1 MKVLIIFSSADIGGA
16 ERSLTRMALNNNDSA
31 ISYQLSTFGLKG
43 DWSNWVSRSGGECE
57 CFEKKLWKLLKYTYT
72 EKPDAIY
79 IIGFRLSVLLRFIIP
94 FITKIFLVQ
103 GVRWNPN
110 SNSRLDKTFSFVE
123 RFFGFLLNGY
133 IVNSNSAKLRLN
145 KLVKSNVTLIY
156 NGISKIH
163 TENPIKSNNKN
174 VLTVANLS
182 ERKGYEDYL
191 RAIIFVVRKI
201 PESQFLFL
209 GKDNMNG
216 QIQKLIIDNKLEN
229 NVKYLGFQ
237 EDIGQFFQNS
247 EVFVLPSLYGEGCPT
262 SILEAFAFS
271 IPVVA
276 YRIDGIPELISD
288 QKDGLLFKPG
298 DYRALAKGIIT
309 LLSEPKKSKEMG
321 ASGYKKVNKGFLL
334 SDMVKNHNAYF
345 LGIK

>member
-16 ERSLTRMALNNNDSA
+16 ERSLTRMALNNNDSE

-43 DWSNWVSRSGGECE
+43 DLSNWVSRSGSKCE
-57 CFEKKLWKLLKYTYT
+57 CFEKKIWKLIRYIYT

-94 FITKIFLVQ
+94 FITDSFLVQ

-110 SNSRLDKTFSFVE
+110 SNSRLDKTFSIFE

-133 IVNSNSAKLRLN
+133 IVNSKSAKLRLN
-145 KLVKSNVTLIY
+145 KLVNRNVTLIY
-156 NGISKIH
+156 NGISKIN
-163 TENPIKSNNKN
+163 TDSPIKSKNKN
-174 VLTVANLS
+174 VLTIANLS

-191 RAIIFVVRKI
+191 RAINFVVKKI
-201 PESQFLFL
+201 PESQFIFL
-209 GKDNMNG
+209 GKDKMNG
-216 QIQKLIIDNKLEN
+216 KIQKLIIDNKLEK

-237 EDIGQFFQNS
+237 ENIGKFLQNS

-271 IPVVA
+271 VPVVA

-288 QKDGLLFKPG
+288 KKDGLLFKPG
-298 DYRALAKGIIT
+298 DNKGLADGIIT
-309 LLSEPKKSKEMG
+309 LLSEPKRSKEMG
-321 ASGYKKVNKGFLL
+321 VSGHQKVKKGFLL